1 MHNSFD
7 SLSLQQKL
15 LRVASG
21 IGGTWTPALAVVED
35 TALKS
40 TETRELA
47 DGRTLVTRSRLQM
60 NGYGSLQGTIY
71 LVTMLREL
79 SVVAP
84 GVSAETYVGTRLT
97 SSVSL
102 ECDPTDPD
110 SVLAAIDKCCE
121 QIDADSHA
129 LRIALEDAHV

>member
-1 MHNSFD
+1 MHNSLD
-7 SLSLQQKL
+7 SLSLQRML

-35 TALKS
+35 TALRS
-40 TETRELA
+40 NETRELA
-47 DGRTLVTRSRLQM
+47 DGRTLVINSRMQIT
-60 NGYGSLQGTIY
+60 NYCRPNGSLY
-71 LVTMLREL
+71 FVTMLREM
-79 SVVAP
+79 SVTAP
-84 GVSAETYVGTRLT
+84 GVTADVFPATRLQ
-97 SSVSL
+97 SGVSI